1 MFPEIAVAISATT
14 RTQRPGERDGV
25 EYHFMRPEEFSA
37 AVSAGEFLEHVEY
50 AGNRYGTLRGEIDR
64 HINRGHSVIVEIELE
79 GARSIKRMLPDA
91 VTIFI
96 APPSMDELAR
106 RLIDRRT
113 DTDDEIAARLSVGE
127 REIAA
132 MTEFDR
138 HVVNDDVARASGEL
152 IDIIGDV
159 TGIRPKEH

>member
-1 MFPEIAVAISATT
+1 VAISATT

-50 AGNRYGTLRGEIDR
+50 AGNRYGTLRREIDR
-64 HINRGHSVIVEIELE
+64 HLNGGHSVIVEIELE

-106 RLIDRRT
+106 RLTDRRT
-113 DTDDEIAARLSVGE
+113 DSDDEIAARLSVGE

-132 MTEFDR
+132 MEEFDR
-138 HVVNDDVARASGEL
+138 HVINDDVARASGDL
-152 IDIIGDV
+152 IGIIADV
-159 TGIRPKEH
+159 TGTPPKDH